1 MGNLSEVL
9 PNTNLLLDLTPSEV
23 NLIRAALR
31 FQQEG
36 HARNGF
42 KALVVSC
49 QDLRNR
55 INDAMIDSSSNNK
68 LSTIL

>member
-1 MGNLSEVL
+1 MGNLSEAL

-36 HARNGF
+36 HERNGF
-42 KALVVSC
+42 KALAVSC
-49 QDLRNR
+49 QDLRDR
-55 INDAMIDSSSNNK
+55 INDAMIDPLSNKK